1 MSNALRKTAIGKVT
15 GLQVGFNATEFVVMD
30 KGAWRALLPVEITA
44 VDTAYAAL
52 VFTETKTTYEKAL
65 EDHMNKKA
73 NERGYTTIH
82 TASLRAALVNSPYH
96 AEGLVYGAWMDACNA
111 KGYEVLAQVQAG
123 TIPLPAVEDFIL
135 MLPVLVLP

>member
-1 MSNALRKTAIGKVT
+1 MNNALRKRAITKVT
-15 GLQVGFNATEFVVMD
+15 GLQVGFTDTFVVMD
-30 KGAWRALLPVEITA
+30 NGTWRALTAAENMA
-44 VDTAYAAL
+44 VDTEYGVL
-52 VFTETKTTYEKAL
+52 VFEETKTTYEKAL
-65 EDHMNKKA
+65 EEHLDKKA

-82 TASLRAALVNSPYH
+82 TASLRAAMVNSPYH

-123 TIPLPAVEDFIL
+123 TIALPTVEDFIL

>member
-1 MSNALRKTAIGKVT
+1 MNNALRKKAITKVT
-15 GLQVGFNATEFVVMD
+15 GLQVGFTDTFVVMD
-30 KGAWRALLPVEITA
+30 NGTWRALSAAENTA
-44 VDTAYAAL
+44 VDTEYQGF
-52 VFTETKTTYEKAL
+52 VFEETKTTYEKAL
-65 EDHMNKKA
+65 EEHIDKKA

-123 TIPLPAVEDFIL
+123 TIPLPAVEDFIA

>member
-1 MSNALRKTAIGKVT
+1 
-15 GLQVGFNATEFVVMD
+15 
-30 KGAWRALLPVEITA
+30 
-44 VDTAYAAL
+44 VDTEYQAL

-96 AEGLVYGAWMDACNA
+96 AEGLVYGTWMDLCNA
-111 KGYEVLAQVQAG
+111 KGYEILTQVQTG
-123 TIPLPAVEDFIL
+123 TIALPNETDFIS

>member
-1 MSNALRKTAIGKVT
+1 MNNALRKKAITEVT
-15 GLQVGFNATEFVVMD
+15 GLQVGFTDTFVVMD
-30 KGAWRALLPVEITA
+30 NGTWRALSAAENTA
-44 VDTAYAAL
+44 VDTEYGVL
-52 VFTETKTTYEKAL
+52 VFEETKTTYEKAL
-65 EDHMNKKA
+65 EEHLDKKA

-123 TIPLPAVEDFIL
+123 TIPLPAVEDFIA

>member
-1 MSNALRKTAIGKVT
+1 MNNALRKKAITKVT
-15 GLQVGFNATEFVVMD
+15 GLQVGFTDTFVVMD
-30 KGAWRALLPVEITA
+30 NGTWRALSAAENTA
-44 VDTAYAAL
+44 VDVEYQGL
-52 VFTETKTTYEKAL
+52 VFEETKTTYEKAL
-65 EDHMNKKA
+65 EEHLDKKA

-123 TIPLPAVEDFIL
+123 TIPLPVVEDFIA